1 MPRPTFCV
9 LESTYF
15 AKSDSP
21 NIYSGSQIC
30 QKNLLRWWT
39 WHYSIFYKHSSNPK
53 LTTIYWWSIHICE
66 NLLQQTHKKIHERYH
81 CHQNSSSRK
90 TDERRTIKSK
100 TQTLLLLGKNAVS
113 YGGQNSPPK
122 QCNNVPRGVKNKD
135 NIFIERVSEANE
147 WVKILSLFW
156 TPSGTLTLFHRLGGV
171 CNTRENINI
180 FTAHY
185 IARKNID
192 IFTGHVT
199 GRKNKGK
206 YFYATSLNSTP

>member
-1 MPRPTFCV
+1 MKCFRNIFW
-9 LESTYF
+9 
-15 AKSDSP
+15 KS
-21 NIYSGSQIC
+21 
-30 QKNLLRWWT
+30 LLLVCKFGELRL
-39 WHYSIFYKHSSNPK
+39 HFGGELNQMILLKHSYLTYSSNFQK
-53 LTTIYWWSIHICE
+53 VGSFACAFQL
-66 NLLQQTHKKIHERYH
+66 
-81 CHQNSSSRK
+81 
-90 TDERRTIKSK
+90 SK
-100 TQTLLLLGKNAVS
+100 D
-113 YGGQNSPPK
+113 
-122 QCNNVPRGVKNKD
+122 CNNVPRGVKNKD
-135 NIFIERVSEANE
+135 NIFTERVSEANE